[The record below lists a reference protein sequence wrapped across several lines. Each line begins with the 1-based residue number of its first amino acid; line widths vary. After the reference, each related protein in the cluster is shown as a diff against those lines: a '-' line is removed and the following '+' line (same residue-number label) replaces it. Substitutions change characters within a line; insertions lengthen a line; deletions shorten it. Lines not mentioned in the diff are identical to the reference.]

1 MGSKASNSLSLSIL
15 SENAGFD
22 MTSQP
27 LSPRRDDRSPWNTNQ
42 GKSCSKE
49 PAFFFQHRGFAG
61 KARGSPVRINA
72 IRQVSNPIFGNS
84 RQRQLVNCLGG
95 VQENRHQRACSV
107 LECMYVCI
115 PYTGTSSRFKGP
127 LPPSPPP
134 HSGYHVHTCTSISL
148 PRLMIMIHHHGIGM
162 AVVIRALRSAEAR
175 RRIISRHP
183 DCVLFYSSG

>member
-1 MGSKASNSLSLSIL
+1 
-15 SENAGFD
+15 

-127 LPPSPPP
+127 LPPSPPAP
-134 HSGYHVHTCTSISL
+134 FRL
-148 PRLMIMIHHHGIGM
+148 PRTYMYEHLFASSHDNDTSPRHWHGCC
-162 AVVIRALRSAEAR
+162 
-175 RRIISRHP
+175 HP
-183 DCVLFYSSG
+183 CSPFGRGTTSHYLPAPRLCSFLLIWVAGQSFLFQAGERGGRGSGG